1 MQALNDSQLV
11 NVNRIDFLLDQIKFG
26 LIGIVTIAGLL
37 ALFFYHPFKSYRFI
51 GFTFLAVIL
60 LYTIMRAKSYYSIGL
75 YPVLFAFGSVYLEAI
90 LKKRKAII
98 IPILASIR
106 VIVFILIAKFL
117 MPVQS
122 PSEIIANHDSY
133 EKIGL
138 LRWEDGKNHLLPQD
152 FADMV
157 GWKEMAEKTLLAYE
171 LIPPAEREN
180 TLILCDNYGE
190 TGAVNYFNRGKMPQA
205 YSFNTDY
212 IFWMPKKKNIRNVVL
227 VGDIPDQDVIDLFT
241 SVKLIGKVEN
251 EYAREKGATIYLL
264 SGAFNDVSLRINKEA
279 TERIQKFDIF

>member
-1 MQALNDSQLV
+1 
-11 NVNRIDFLLDQIKFG
+11 
-26 LIGIVTIAGLL
+26 
-37 ALFFYHPFKSYRFI
+37 
-51 GFTFLAVIL
+51 
-60 LYTIMRAKSYYSIGL
+60 MRAKSYYSIGL